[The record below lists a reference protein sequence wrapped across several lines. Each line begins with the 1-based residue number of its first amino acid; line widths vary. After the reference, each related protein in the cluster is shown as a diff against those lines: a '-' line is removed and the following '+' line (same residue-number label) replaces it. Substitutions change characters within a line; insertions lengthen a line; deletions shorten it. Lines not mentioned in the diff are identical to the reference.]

1 MTTKISQLT
10 TELSS
15 SLGIFH
21 EDPPVG
27 GTDVDIQLLEAAKAG
42 DMELVKKLISAHPH
56 SVNCRD
62 LKLNGRHS
70 TPLHVAA
77 GYNRVTV
84 VDFLLTHGAD
94 VHAKDK
100 GGLVPLHN
108 ACSYGHYEV
117 TELLIKHGADV
128 NVADLWKFTP
138 LHEAAAKGKLEIC
151 KLLVKH
157 GADATKKNK
166 DGNTPLDLVKE
177 GDHDEADLLRSDAA
191 LSEAAQ
197 KGNLSREQ
205 KLSTQENIN
214 CRDNQG
220 RNSTPLH
227 LVEIKKEGRTNP
239 NRAKFRKLSREVCG
253 EVCDIPENNS
263 VRFVY
268 EKRPSKVSL
277 IGEISYQFCDLKM
290 DSPGS
295 NFDSEYYSQITFM
308 FVKEDY
314 QLQGIGKKLVKKV
327 LNEFK
332 SHDKIRPI
340 RIQSAGRAV
349 GFFEKLGFVKVGEIM
364 ETVCGISV
372 FRFMQNMERPRTM
385 PT

>member
-1 MTTKISQLT
+1 MLVGIGNFAVALVRQGLT
-10 TELSS
+10 DTRAK
-15 SLGIFH
+15 
-21 EDPPVG
+21 DPPVG
-27 GTDVDIQLLEAAKAG
+27 GTDVDIQLLEAVKAG
-42 DMELVKKLISAHPH
+42 DMAVVKKLISAHPH

-94 VHAKDK
+94 MHAKDK
-100 GGLVPLHN
+100 GGLDPLHN

-151 KLLVKH
+151 KLLLKH

-177 GDHDEADLLRSDAA
+177 GDHDVADLLR
-191 LSEAAQ
+191 
-197 KGNLSREQ
+197 N
-205 KLSTQENIN
+205 
-214 CRDNQG
+214 NQG
-220 RNSTPLH
+220 RNFTPLH

-239 NRAKFRKLSREVCG
+239 NRTKFRKLSREVCG

-263 VRFVY
+263 VIFVY

-290 DSPGS
+290 ASPGS

-349 GFFEKLGFVKVGEIM
+349 GFFEKLGFVKEGEIM

-372 FRFMQNMERPRTM
+372 FRFMQNMERPITM

>member
-1 MTTKISQLT
+1 MAVV
-10 TELSS
+10 E
-15 SLGIFH
+15 
-21 EDPPVG
+21 
-27 GTDVDIQLLEAAKAG
+27 
-42 DMELVKKLISAHPH
+42 KLILANQH

-62 LKLNGRHS
+62 LDGRHS

-84 VDFLLTHGAD
+84 VDFLLKHGAD

-100 GGLVPLHN
+100 GALVPLHN

-117 TELLIKHGADV
+117 TELLIKHKADV

-138 LHEAAAKGKLEIC
+138 LHEAAAEGKLEIC
-151 KLLVKH
+151 KLLLKH

-177 GDHDEADLLRSDAA
+177 GDNDVANLLRGDAA
-191 LSEAAQ
+191 LLEAAE
-197 KGNLSREQ
+197 KGKSSQVQ
-205 KLSTQENIN
+205 KLTTQENIN

-227 LVEIKKEGRTNP
+227 TAGLEIKKEGRTSP
-239 NRAKFRKLSREVCG
+239 NRTKFRKLSREVCG

-263 VRFVY
+263 VIFVY

-295 NFDSEYYSQITFM
+295 NFDSEFYSQITFM
-308 FVKEDY
+308 FVKEDF

-332 SHDKIRPI
+332 SHDKSRPI

-349 GFFEKLGFVKVGEIM
+349 GFFEKLGFVKVGDIM

-372 FRFMQNMERPRTM
+372 FRFMQNMERPIPS